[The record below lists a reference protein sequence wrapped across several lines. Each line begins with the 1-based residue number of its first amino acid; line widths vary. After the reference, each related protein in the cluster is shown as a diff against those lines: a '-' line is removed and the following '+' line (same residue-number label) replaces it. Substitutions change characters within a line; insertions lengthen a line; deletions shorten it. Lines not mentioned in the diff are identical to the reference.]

1 MGPNGSSGNQNSK
14 IQSFLESLRASRA
27 PQSGTIANPENRPTN
42 PFKEIQAK
50 KEIEQ
55 RRIELFHQARQQEFV
70 KVYSAKDKEKE
81 QKIENIRLQL
91 KQLSISLKVL
101 NKNITRAIETVSPN
115 PSIYEESFLDHIYK
129 QITLLQKSANSAN
142 TWLEVF
148 SGRSKKKGY
157 YSSMAKSKGSA
168 YTQSNERVVA
178 TSVG

>member
-1 MGPNGSSGNQNSK
+1 MSPNNSNNNQGNK
-14 IQSFLESLRASRA
+14 IQSFLESLRASRSNQ
-27 PQSGTIANPENRPTN
+27 PGANINLENRPTN

-91 KQLSISLKVL
+91 KQLSASIKIL
-101 NKNITRAIETVSPN
+101 NKNITRAIETSTPN
-115 PSIYEESFLDHIYK
+115 PSVYEESFLDHIYK
-129 QITLLQKSANSAN
+129 QINLLQKNANSTN
-142 TWLEVF
+142 TWLEIF
-148 SGRSKKKGY
+148 ASRSKKKGH
-157 YSSMAKSKGSA
+157 YSSMAKTKGSS
-168 YTQSNERVVA
+168 YTQSNERVIA